1 MGRKRKIQDGDKF
14 GYWIVLSKADKRRY
28 LCRCQCGTV
37 KAVDYGSLL
46 SGSSKSCGCLYRAER
61 RKIDE
66 KRIDARFLGRKL
78 GRLTPIK
85 RLPGTPDSVRS
96 LKYLCRCDCGKEIV
110 MTVEQLKKARS
121 CGCLRRENSAV
132 LMDSIKE
139 AGYDKIQ
146 DARIDGTITYSLVQ
160 KTRRNN
166 TSGIKGVS
174 RLKNGKYRAY
184 LNLRRTQ
191 INLGYYDTLEEAALA
206 RREGEKLYY
215 KPILEK
221 AKNKN

>member
-14 GYWIVLSKADKRRY
+14 GYWTVLSKADKRRY

-85 RLPGTPDSVRS
+85 RLPGTPDSVS
-96 LKYLCRCDCGKEIV
+96 ICAGAIV
-110 MTVEQLKKARS
+110 AR
-121 CGCLRRENSAV
+121 
-132 LMDSIKE
+132 
-139 AGYDKIQ
+139 
-146 DARIDGTITYSLVQ
+146 
-160 KTRRNN
+160 
-166 TSGIKGVS
+166 
-174 RLKNGKYRAY
+174 
-184 LNLRRTQ
+184 
-191 INLGYYDTLEEAALA
+191 
-206 RREGEKLYY
+206 KLS
-215 KPILEK
+215 
-221 AKNKN
+221 

>member
-1 MGRKRKIQDGDKF
+1 
-14 GYWIVLSKADKRRY
+14 
-28 LCRCQCGTV
+28 
-37 KAVDYGSLL
+37 
-46 SGSSKSCGCLYRAER
+46 
-61 RKIDE
+61 
-66 KRIDARFLGRKL
+66 
-78 GRLTPIK
+78 
-85 RLPGTPDSVRS
+85 
-96 LKYLCRCDCGKEIV
+96 

-215 KPILEK
+215 EPIPEK

>member
-14 GYWIVLSKADKRRY
+14 GYWTVLSKADKRRY

-46 SGSSKSCGCLYRAER
+46 SGSSKSCGCLYRAKR
-61 RKIDE
+61 KKIDE
-66 KRIDARFLGRKL
+66 ARIDARLLGRKL
-78 GRLTPIK
+78 GRLTPLK
-85 RLPGTPDSVRS
+85 RLPSEVDSTANLR
-96 LKYLCRCDCGKEIV
+96 YLCKCDCGREVV
-110 MTVEQLKKARS
+110 MTYGQLKKTRS
-121 CGCLRRENSAV
+121 CGCLRKETSAA
-132 LMDSIKE
+132 LMDGIKE
-139 AGYDKIQ
+139 DGYDKIQ

-174 RLKNGKYRAY
+174 HLKNGKYRAY

-215 KPILEK
+215 EPILEK
-221 AKNKN
+221 VKNKN